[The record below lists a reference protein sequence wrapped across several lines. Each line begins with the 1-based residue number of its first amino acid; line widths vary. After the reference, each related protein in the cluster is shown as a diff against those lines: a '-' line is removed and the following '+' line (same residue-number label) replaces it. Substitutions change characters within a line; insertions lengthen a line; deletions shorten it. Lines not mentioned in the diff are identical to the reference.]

1 MPRDTALELFT
12 PFFATL
18 TDPRVSRARRHALL
32 NVVVLALCGTLAGAE
47 GWAEIERYGR
57 AKLDF
62 FRRFLDLPHGIPSH
76 DTFGR
81 AFARLK
87 PDALLACVQQ
97 WLAALG
103 RAVAGEVVAIDGKT
117 LRGSFDTAAG
127 QSPLHLVS
135 AFATDAR
142 LVLGQVT
149 CDAKSNEITAIPL
162 LLELLDL
169 TGAVVTIDAMGCQT
183 KIAAAVRDAGADYV
197 LAVKDNQPALHAALI
212 DAFVAH
218 AEADYAGRSLRRW
231 TTVGRGHG
239 RDERREYFC
248 ADVPAALKASGQ
260 WADVASIGM
269 VLRSRTVAG
278 QTTEELSYYISSLS
292 PKVKAFARAARGH
305 WGIENRVNWV
315 LDVTFAE
322 DASRIRRG
330 HGPENLAM
338 LRRLALSI
346 LQNDSSVKDSL
357 KGKRQ
362 RAGWDD
368 EFLLDLLTAFPE
380 D

>member
-1 MPRDTALELFT
+1 MPRDTTLELFT
-12 PFFATL
+12 PFFETL
-18 TDPRVSRARRHALL
+18 TDPRVERGRHHPLPS
-32 NVVVLALCGTLAGAE
+32 VIVLALCGTLAGAD

-81 AFARLK
+81 VFARLK
-87 PDALLACVQQ
+87 PDALRGCIRR

-103 RAVAGEVVAIDGKT
+103 NAVAGEVVAIDGKT
-117 LRGSFDTAAG
+117 LRGSFDAAAG

-142 LVLGQVT
+142 LVLGQVAV
-149 CDAKSNEITAIPL
+149 DGKSNEITAIPL
-162 LLELLDL
+162 LVELLDL
-169 TGAVVTIDAMGCQT
+169 KGAVVTIDAMGCQT
-183 KIAAAVRDAGADYV
+183 KIAAAIRRAEADYV
-197 LAVKDNQPALHAALI
+197 LAVKDNQPTLHATLI

-218 AEADYAGRSLRRW
+218 AEADYADPSLRRW
-231 TTVGRGHG
+231 VTVGRGHG

-248 ADVPAALKASGQ
+248 APVPAAVTATGL
-260 WADVASIGM
+260 WADVSSIGM
-269 VLRSRTVAG
+269 VLRTRTVAG
-278 QTTEELSYYISSLS
+278 QTSEELSYFISSLP
-292 PKVKAFARAARGH
+292 PKVKTFAKAVRDH
-305 WGIENRVNWV
+305 WGIENRVNWI

-322 DASRIRRG
+322 DKSRIRSD

-338 LRRLALSI
+338 FRRLALSI
-346 LQNDSSVKDSL
+346 LQNDSTVKDSL

-368 EFLLDLLTAFPE
+368 EFLLDLITAFPE

>member
-1 MPRDTALELFT
+1 MPRDTTLELFA
-12 PFFATL
+12 PFFVNL
-18 TDPRVSRARRHALL
+18 TDPRLDRTRRHPLL
-32 NVVVLALCGTLAGAE
+32 NIIVLAVCGTLAGAD

-62 FRRFLDLPHGIPSH
+62 FRQFLDLPHGIPSH

-81 AFARLK
+81 VFARLK
-87 PDALLACVQQ
+87 PDALLPCIHQ

-117 LRGSFDTAAG
+117 LRGSFDTAAE

-135 AFATDAR
+135 AWATEAR
-142 LVLGQVT
+142 LVLGQVA
-149 CDAKSNEITAIPL
+149 CAAKSNEITAIPL

-169 TGAVVTIDAMGCQT
+169 RGAIVTIDAMGCQT
-183 KIAAAVRDAGADYV
+183 KIAAAIRGRGADYV
-197 LAVKDNQPALHAALI
+197 LAVKDNQPTLHEAI
-212 DAFVAH
+212 SDAFLAH
-218 AEADYAGRSLRRW
+218 AEADDRDPSVRRW
-231 TTVGRGHG
+231 ATVERGHG
-239 RDERREYFC
+239 RQERREYCC
-248 ADVPAALKASGQ
+248 AAVPAAIRASGQ
-260 WADVASIGM
+260 WADAASIGM
-269 VLRSRTVAG
+269 VLRTRTVDGRTSDEIAYF
-278 QTTEELSYYISSLS
+278 LSSLP
-292 PKVKAFARAARGH
+292 PKVKAFAKAVRGH

-322 DASRIRRG
+322 DASRVRRD
-330 HGPENLAM
+330 HGPENLAL

-346 LQNDSSVKDSL
+346 LQQDSSVKDSI

-368 EFLLDLLTAFPE
+368 DFLLTVLTTIPGS
-380 D
+380 

>member
-1 MPRDTALELFT
+1 MPRDTTLELFT
-12 PFFATL
+12 PFFETL
-18 TDPRVSRARRHALL
+18 TDPRVPRGRHHPLL
-32 NVVVLALCGTLAGAE
+32 TIVILALCGTLAGAE
-47 GWAEIERYGR
+47 GWVEIARYGR
-57 AKLDF
+57 VKIDF

-81 AFARLK
+81 VFARLQ
-87 PDALLACVQQ
+87 PDALLACVTR

-103 RAVAGEVVAIDGKT
+103 WTAAGEVVAIDGKT

-135 AFATDAR
+135 AFATEAR
-142 LVLGQVT
+142 LVLGQVA
-149 CDAKSNEITAIPL
+149 CAAKSNEITAIPL

-169 TGAVVTIDAMGCQT
+169 HGAVVTIDAMGCQT
-183 KIAAAVRDAGADYV
+183 KIAAAIRDAGADYV
-197 LAVKDNQPALHAALI
+197 LAVKDNQPTLHRTLI
-212 DAFVAH
+212 DAFVAS
-218 AEADYAGRSLRRW
+218 AEADDTDPTLRRLK
-231 TTVGRGHG
+231 TVGRGHG
-239 RDERREYFC
+239 RGERREYFC
-248 ADVPAALKASGQ
+248 APVPAALKASER

-269 VLRSRTVAG
+269 VVRTRTVG
-278 QTTEELSYYISSLS
+278 DKTSEELSYYISSLP
-292 PKVKAFARAARGH
+292 PKVRAFAKAARGH

-338 LRRLALSI
+338 FRRLALSI
-346 LQNDSSVKDSL
+346 LQNDSTVKDSL

>member
-1 MPRDTALELFT
+1 MPRDTTLELFT
-12 PFFATL
+12 PFFETL
-18 TDPRVSRARRHALL
+18 ADPRVERGRHHPLL
-32 NVVVLALCGTLAGAE
+32 SVVVLALCGTLAGAD
-47 GWAEIERYGR
+47 GWAEVERYGR

-81 AFARLK
+81 VFARLK
-87 PDALLACVQQ
+87 PDALLACVTR

-103 RAVAGEVVAIDGKT
+103 RAVDGEVVAIDGKT

-142 LVLGQVT
+142 LVLGQVA

-169 TGAVVTIDAMGCQT
+169 NGAVVTIDAMGCQA
-183 KIAAAVRDAGADYV
+183 KIARAIRDAGADYV
-197 LAVKDNQPALHAALI
+197 LAVKDNQPTLHAAVI
-212 DAFVAH
+212 DAFVAY
-218 AEADYAGRSLRRW
+218 AEADYADPALRRFA
-231 TTVGRGHG
+231 TVGRGHG

-248 ADVPAALKASGQ
+248 APVPAAVKASEA

-278 QTTEELSYYISSLS
+278 QTSEELSYFISSRP
-292 PKVKAFARAARGH
+292 PKVKAFAKAVRDH
-305 WGIENRVNWV
+305 WGIENRVHWV
-315 LDVTFAE
+315 LDVTSAE
-322 DASRIRRG
+322 DKSRVRSDR
-330 HGPENLAM
+330 GPENLAT

-346 LQNDSSVKDSL
+346 LQNDATVNDSL

-368 EFLLDLLTAFPE
+368 EFLLDLITAFP
-380 D
+380 DD

>member
-1 MPRDTALELFT
+1 MPRDTTLELFA
-12 PFFATL
+12 PFFETL
-18 TDPRVSRARRHALL
+18 TDPRRDRTRRHTLL
-32 NVVVLALCGTLAGAE
+32 NLIVLAVCGTLAGAD

-81 AFARLK
+81 VFARLK
-87 PDALLACVQQ
+87 PEALLPCIHQ

-117 LRGSFDTAAG
+117 LRGSFDAAAG
-127 QSPLHLVS
+127 RSPLHLVS
-135 AFATDAR
+135 AWATEAR
-142 LVLGQVT
+142 LVLGQVAV
-149 CDAKSNEITAIPL
+149 DQKSNEITAIPL

-183 KIAAAVRDAGADYV
+183 KIAAAIRGRGADYV
-197 LAVKDNQPALHAALI
+197 LAVKDNQPTLHQAVI

-218 AEADYAGRSLRRW
+218 AEADYADPSLRRL

-239 RDERREYFC
+239 RHERREYFC
-248 ADVPAALKASGQ
+248 ADVPAAIRAGGQ

-269 VLRSRTVAG
+269 VLRTRTVNGRASD
-278 QTTEELSYYISSLS
+278 EIAYFISSLP
-292 PKVKAFARAARGH
+292 PKVKAFAKAARGH

-322 DASRIRRG
+322 DASRVRRD
-330 HGPENLAM
+330 HAPENLAVF
-338 LRRLALSI
+338 RRLALSI
-346 LQNDSSVKDSL
+346 LQQDKSVKDSL

-368 EFLLDLLTAFPE
+368 AFLLTVLTTFPGN
-380 D
+380 